1 MTTELSGFDFKLED
15 IKKVSSNLLEE
26 YGDYKVWLFEG
37 DLGAGKTT
45 LIKSI
50 CELLEVEDQ
59 VSSPTFALVNEY
71 ASNIEGTIYHF
82 DFYRIEHEG
91 EAFDIGFEEYLYSG
105 DRCLIEWPE
114 QVSSF
119 WPEKYLHIKIIANL
133 DDSRTIEIAK
143 HDETA

>member
-1 MTTELSGFDFKLED
+1 MTKDLSGLDFKLED
-15 IKKVSSNLLEE
+15 IKNVSANLLQAF
-26 YGDYKVWLFEG
+26 GDYKIWLFDG

-45 LIKSI
+45 LIKAI
-50 CELLEVEDQ
+50 CDELEVEDQ

-71 ASNIEGTIYHF
+71 ASNKEETIYHF
-82 DFYRIEHEG
+82 DFYRIEHES
-91 EAFDIGFEEYLYSG
+91 EAFDIGLEEYLYSG
-105 DRCLIEWPE
+105 YRCLIEWPE

-119 WPEKYLHIKIIANL
+119 WPEKYIHIKIIANL